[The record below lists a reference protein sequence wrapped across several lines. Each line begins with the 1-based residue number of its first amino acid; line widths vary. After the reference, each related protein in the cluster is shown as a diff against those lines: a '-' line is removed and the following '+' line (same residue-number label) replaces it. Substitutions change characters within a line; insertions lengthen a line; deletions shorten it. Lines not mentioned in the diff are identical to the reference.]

1 MLCTSIHSGVIE
13 RKLSKVVFNSDASL
27 VVFMGKIG
35 NEKACGKLFE
45 IYRELRISIPQV
57 HLGIADCSK
66 TPPNGSKKDGSNL

>member
-1 MLCTSIHSGVIE
+1 
-13 RKLSKVVFNSDASL
+13 
-27 VVFMGKIG
+27 MGKIG

-66 TPPNGSKKDGSNL
+66 TPPNGSKKDGSIL